1 MRDWIRA
8 DRRRWVL
15 VAGIMAL
22 AVLGSGCSS
31 AGSGGR
37 PHPGTTVTQEHRGG
51 PVPVSWAQALAL
63 AHQMLSRLALPPGAR
78 PVPDSTLPVSQRW
91 QPAPPAMAEVLQAYQ
106 LPQTARQAFQDV
118 LSRPPAGTLPGA
130 VSSAEPVTDHAVT
143 YLLRTEPP
151 GVFVAQLEVIVA
163 PRQGGG
169 SWLTTE
175 AHVAVSLLSSA
186 AERLNPAALHVVT
199 ISVTG
204 PHPATRVIR
213 SPAVA
218 ARLAELVN
226 QMPLELMYSST
237 LHSCFENTVVY
248 RLDFAASAN
257 SPPAATVEGDS
268 CAGIENVTVQG
279 IPGGPREDRDGKLLQ
294 AVSQLLGA

>member
-1 MRDWIRA
+1 MRDWVRA

-37 PHPGTTVTQEHRGG
+37 PNPGTTVAQEHRGG

-63 AHQMLSRLALPPGAR
+63 AHLMLSRLALPPGAR

-91 QPAPPAMAEVLQAYQ
+91 QPAPPAMAAVLQAYQ
-106 LPQTARQAFQDV
+106 LPQPARQAFQDV

-175 AHVAVSLLSSA
+175 AHVAVL
-186 AERLNPAALHVVT
+186 
-199 ISVTG
+199 
-204 PHPATRVIR
+204 
-213 SPAVA
+213 
-218 ARLAELVN
+218 
-226 QMPLELMYSST
+226 YSST
-237 LHSCFENTVVY
+237 LHSCFKDTVVY

-279 IPGGPREDRDGKLLQ
+279 IPVIRGHLGRAHEVRMLMPSPRSLRPRTRNRTAITAALCCAAQSRQLPSISFALGPMIR
-294 AVSQLLGA
+294 